1 MFLILQSTG
10 KIMVRELI
18 SEEDIKKRL
27 ESLAVEISK
36 KCTKNVLVIG
46 LLKGGFVFTADLFRA
61 LDKAGMTPGVDFMR
75 LSSYGSSKESSGEV
89 LLSGN
94 VPSDVEGRE
103 ILVVDD
109 ILDSGR
115 SLAYAKSI
123 FVERGASKV
132 MGCVLLD
139 KPARREVDITADFI
153 GFEVDDLFVVGYG
166 IDYDENYRHLPYV
179 GTVE

>member
-1 MFLILQSTG
+1 
-10 KIMVRELI
+10 MVRELI
-18 SEEDIKKRL
+18 SEADIQTRL
-27 ESLAVEISK
+27 ASLATEISK
-36 KCTKNVLVIG
+36 VCTKEVLVIG

-61 LDKAGMTPGVDFMR
+61 LDKAGMTPRVEFMR

-94 VPSDVEGRE
+94 IPADIEGKE

-123 FVERGASKV
+123 FEDRGAAKV
-132 MGCVLLD
+132 YGCVLLD
-139 KPARREVDITADFI
+139 KPARREVDIKADFI

-166 IDYDENYRHLPYV
+166 IDYDESYRHLPYV